1 MGAMVMSLSLIFS
14 LAACTKTDEETVS
27 VSEAE
32 TETECAAALAED
44 EATVYAGTA
53 VIFDLTE
60 DSNLSDEADESSDA
74 EVSDTAEETEDDADA
89 SDTEEETSDTEEK
102 TVTSEYTTE
111 DENIFFTYGLE
122 VTGAAVAEIAEVSA
136 ATDGS
141 ADVSG
146 DSSETTSEEVSAEAE
161 STDDTAEPE
170 TDTEEE
176 GCSPV
181 VLSDPDEEET
191 DAYLFFVEGTYEV
204 TIHVSDAE
212 GVDGDLTL
220 TLTVVENT
228 YVEDYGEGL
237 ALENVKAITGTSY
250 AKETLSELYEEIIS
264 EFAETFAEL
273 SGNEDSL
280 ITAAEESGLLDRYN
294 SAAEALGEDPITA
307 EDLVDTSGLLDRT
320 DGEDASDDTASDEED
335 LSDSDSSDSSSSD
348 SSSSSGSSSSSSS
361 SSSGSSL
368 SSSKSSSSSSS
379 GSSSS
384 GSSGSSSS
392 SSSSSS
398 SHTHS
403 WTAVYKTVHH
413 DAVTHEETTYET
425 HLIWSCGTDSGV
437 YSLELLQSEIFNHL
451 SCSYTTKKVAVTVTV
466 VDTEAYDEQVVDYY
480 VCSCG
485 ATK

>member
-1 MGAMVMSLSLIFS
+1 MKYMKKMGAMVMSLSLIFS

-53 VIFDLTE
+53 VIFNLTE

-89 SDTEEETSDTEEK
+89 SDTEEETSDTEEE

-141 ADVSG
+141 ADASA
-146 DSSETTSEEVSAEAE
+146 DSSDTTLDESSTEAE
-161 STDDTAEPE
+161 SADDAEESE
-170 TDTEEE
+170 TDSTEGEV
-176 GCSPV
+176 CSSV
-181 VLSDPDEEET
+181 VLSDPDGEEIN
-191 DAYLFFVEGTYEV
+191 AYLFSAEGTFEV
-204 TIHVSDAE
+204 TIRASDTDGAE
-212 GVDGDLTL
+212 GDLTL

-237 ALENVKAITGTSY
+237 ALENVEAIPGTSY
-250 AKETLSELYEEIIS
+250 AKETLSELYEEILS

-280 ITAAEESGLLDRYN
+280 ITAAEESGLVDRYN
-294 SAAEALGEDPITA
+294 LAAEALGEDPITA
-307 EDLVDTSGLLDRT
+307 EDLVDASGLL
-320 DGEDASDDTASDEED
+320 DGEDASDDASDEED
-335 LSDSDSSDSSSSD
+335 TSDSSGSG
-348 SSSSSGSSSSSSS
+348 SSGSSS
-361 SSSGSSL
+361 G
-368 SSSKSSSSSSS
+368 SSKSSSSSSS

-384 GSSGSSSS
+384 GSSSSSS
-392 SSSSSS
+392 GSSSSSS

-437 YSLELLQSEIFNHL
+437 YSLELLESEIFNHL
-451 SCSYTTKKVAVTVTV
+451 DCSYTTKKVAVTVTV

-485 ATK
+485 ATKK